1 MSLTSEALT
10 IITNKHLTMKRLAL
24 SPILFACAITLS
36 AQTAITVY
44 NGNFGVV
51 RDTVPLDL
59 SQGITEQSYSGVTS
73 QLEPES
79 VILRDPTGKVAISVV
94 EQSYRGDPVDQA
106 RLLQM
111 FEGETIRFLKVVDG
125 KEVIEEGKIIRAPSM
140 VMTTNQYGN
149 QQLQVLEPIVEVEG
163 ELITRLPGTPL
174 FPSLGDD
181 SILEPTLTWKLHS
194 DKEAAFDA
202 QLSYLTDGM
211 SWKSDYNL
219 VLPEKGDEVTL
230 TGWVS
235 IENNTGTTFDDA
247 SIKLIA
253 GDVNKVEEQGPV
265 RRNEVYAMAM
275 SDSAAAPK
283 VEAKKFDE
291 FHMYSLPLKTTLR
304 DRETKQLEFVR
315 AEAVQTQKLY
325 IYNGTGGLRYYGGM
339 NTNQNY
345 GQNAQPDVAIYR
357 EFKNSDE
364 NGLGVALPAGKLRF
378 YRMDSDGQLE
388 FTGENII
395 DHTPKNETIRVYLG
409 NAFDLVGDRTRSN
422 FYKHPSRD
430 LIRETF
436 EIEIRNRSDE
446 TVTVKVVEPLYRW
459 SNWEVQKPSDEFVKI
474 DAQTIE
480 FPVTVGADA
489 VETITYTVE
498 YTW

>member
-1 MSLTSEALT
+1 MKQLLPALLACATSLT
-10 IITNKHLTMKRLAL
+10 
-24 SPILFACAITLS
+24 

-79 VILRDPTGKVAISVV
+79 VILRDPTGKVTLSVI
-94 EQSYRGDPVDQA
+94 EQSYRGDPVDQQ

-111 FEGETIRFLKVVDG
+111 FEGETIQFLKIIDG
-125 KEVIEEGKIIRAPSM
+125 KEVVVEGKIIRAPSM

-149 QQLQVLEPIVEVEG
+149 QQQKQLEPIIEIDG
-163 ELITRLPGTPL
+163 QLITRLPGTPL

-181 SILEPTLTWKLHS
+181 SILEPTLSWKLHS
-194 DKEAAFDA
+194 DQVAKFDA
-202 QLSYLTDGM
+202 QLSYLTDGV

-235 IENNTGTTFDDA
+235 IENNTGTSFEDA

-253 GDVNKVEEQGPV
+253 GDVNKVQEQPQFEGRV
-265 RRNEVYAMAM
+265 REMAMASYKM
-275 SDSAAAPK
+275 DAPK

-315 AEAVQTQKLY
+315 AEAVQTEKLY
-325 IYNGTGGLRYYGGM
+325 IYDGSGGMRYYGGL

-364 NGLGVALPAGKLRF
+364 NGLGVALPGGKLRF

-388 FTGENII
+388 FTGENTI

-409 NAFDLVGDRTRSN
+409 NAFDLVGERTRTN

-436 EIEIRNRSDE
+436 EVEIRNRSE
-446 TVTVKVVEPLYRW
+446 EAVTVQVVEHLYRW
-459 SNWEVQKPSDEFVKI
+459 SNWEIVEHNVDYDKSN
-474 DAQTIE
+474 AQTIE
-480 FPVTVGADA
+480 FPVTVAGDGTK
-489 VETITYTVE
+489 TISYTVE

>member
-1 MSLTSEALT
+1 MPYLKSLLILATAT
-10 IITNKHLTMKRLAL
+10 AL
-24 SPILFACAITLS
+24 SAE
-36 AQTAITVY
+36 TAITVY

-51 RDTVPLDL
+51 RETVPLEL
-59 SQGITEQSYSGVTS
+59 KAGISEQSYSGVTS

-79 VILRDPTGKVAISVV
+79 VILRDPGGQTALSVV
-94 EQSYRGDPVDQA
+94 EQSYRGDPIDQNG
-106 RLLQM
+106 LLQM
-111 FEGETIRFLKVVDG
+111 FEGETIRFLKTIDD
-125 KEVIEEGKIIRAPSM
+125 KEVVQSGKIIRAPST
-140 VMTTNQYGN
+140 VMTTNPYGN
-149 QQLQVLEPIVEVEG
+149 PQQRQLGPIVEVDG
-163 ELITRLPGTPL
+163 ELITELPGTPR

-181 SILEPTLTWKLHS
+181 SILKPTLSWKLHS
-194 DKEAAFDA
+194 DQAASVDA

-211 SWKSDYNL
+211 TWQSDYNL
-219 VLPEKGDEVTL
+219 LLPENGDTVTM

-235 IENNTGTTFDDA
+235 IQNNTGTSFEDA

-253 GDVNKVEEQGPV
+253 GDVNKVQDQDHARGQVME
-265 RRNEVYAMAM
+265 MAIAR
-275 SDSAAAPK
+275 SSAPAPK

-304 DRETKQLEFVR
+304 DRETKQVEFVR
-315 AEAVQTQKLY
+315 SEQVNTTKRY
-325 IYNGTGGLRYYGGM
+325 VYNGTGGVRYYGGL

-357 EFKNSDE
+357 EFKNSE
-364 NGLGVALPAGKLRF
+364 ANGLGMALPAGKARF
-378 YRMDSDGQLE
+378 YRMDADGQLE

-409 NAFDLVGDRTRSN
+409 NAFDLVGERTRTD
-422 FYKHPSRD
+422 FHKHPSRD

-436 EIEIRNRSDE
+436 EIEIRNRSE
-446 TVTVKVVEPLYRW
+446 EAVTVQVVEPLYRW
-459 SNWEVQKPSDEFVKI
+459 SNWTITEQSADFQKT

-480 FPVTVGADA
+480 FPVTVGADE
-489 VETITYTVE
+489 VKIVSYTVE